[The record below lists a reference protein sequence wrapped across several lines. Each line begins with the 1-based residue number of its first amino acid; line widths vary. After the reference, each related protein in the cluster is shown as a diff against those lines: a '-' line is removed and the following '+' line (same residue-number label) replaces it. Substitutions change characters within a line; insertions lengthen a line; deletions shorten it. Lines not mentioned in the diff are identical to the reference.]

1 MECPKPQRNKN
12 VRFAEKAGHV
22 LSEILRIFF
31 MSSKLLQKRTGDF
44 PPADGLPH
52 TPVGLLKQNIFAGAR
67 DFWKNP
73 WLSKNVKHQIKLKR

>member
-1 MECPKPQRNKN
+1 
-12 VRFAEKAGHV
+12 
-22 LSEILRIFF
+22 